1 MTKLRDSRSPARDA
15 EKGFQALAR
24 LVSDYAYAFQVM
36 PDGTLR
42 GEWVS
47 ESFTRVFGYTL
58 DEVRAQ
64 GGWQTIVHPEDL
76 PAVIEHA
83 RRVASGLP
91 DSIECRFLTQA
102 GETRWLLDQAI
113 PVWDPART
121 RVVRIYGAARD
132 ITEHKQLVQSLRE
145 SEVRYRRLFEHDLT
159 ADVLATVDGQILDCN
174 EAFVRLFGFQS
185 VEDAMS
191 VNTTSLYPSPHDRD
205 AFVRR
210 LRDERVIRNQETE
223 LVRTDGTCLT
233 VESNIVGVFDDRGE
247 LVQIQGTMFD
257 ITDRVRAE
265 ESLRRRL
272 EMEGIV
278 TGISRAF
285 LNATPTAFDAAINEA
300 LRRIGEYGQVDR
312 SYLFLLS
319 GDGSIMDN
327 THEWT
332 AEGISP
338 QIERLQG
345 LPTAVFPWWMGWLRR
360 GEAIHVTRVAD
371 LPAEARAER
380 EILEAQ
386 GIQSVLVVP
395 LMTGGDLAGFLGFD
409 AVRTEKTWTDEDIR
423 LLAGAAES
431 IAAGLER
438 KLAAEDQRRHL
449 RETLLINRV
458 IAAASSAL
466 DPRALL
472 REVCRELALAF
483 AVPAAAAALL
493 SEDRTRLD
501 VIAEETT
508 DPLIS
513 VHGLSVPLGA
523 AGFEGLFGANLTRPR
538 VINDVMINPSV
549 VPIAEALR
557 GRSISTLVVVPLVIH
572 EEPVGVVALMT
583 SRPRRFSEH
592 ELSLAHRAAAAAG
605 QALANAR
612 LHDQTRRRAEELS
625 KLAAV
630 STVLRAT
637 HGRAEMLH
645 AVLDRVRDLLRA
657 DGASLALRDPVT
669 GDTVHEL
676 GAGAWAAWTGV
687 CVPQGAGISGHVIAT
702 GEPYTS
708 ADVRTDPLLVNLDRF
723 AGVHS
728 VACVP
733 LIAGPQTIGALW
745 AGRHVPFADGEI
757 RLLGA
762 IGNMAATAIHRTTL
776 REHTERQLHRLTT
789 ARAIDRAITSSL
801 DLRMIL
807 KLVVEEV
814 TAVMQVDGAAVLL
827 FRPAMMA
834 LELAASRGVPFL
846 EHRTNSLPVS
856 VGPAGQAVL
865 QRRVVS
871 ISDLN
876 QAPARLARAME
887 QAGFVAYLAVPL
899 IAKGQV
905 KGVLELFSRTPLS
918 PTPDWLEF
926 LNGLA
931 AQAAIAIDNAEMFET
946 LQRSHLELAF
956 AYDSTLEGW
965 GRALDLRDRETEGHT
980 RRVTELTLRLAGD
993 MRIPEAELV
1002 HVRRGSLLHDIGKM
1016 GVPDAILLKPGPLTD
1031 DEWEV
1036 MRRHPTLARE
1046 MLAPIPF
1053 LRPALD
1059 IPYCHHERWDG
1070 TGYPEGLA
1078 GEHIPTTARIFA
1090 VADVWDA
1097 LRSDR
1102 PYRRAWSE
1110 EEALAYIREQAGKH
1124 FDPEVARRFLDLS
1137 AEVRRS

>member
-1 MTKLRDSRSPARDA
+1 MTKRRDNRSPARDA
-15 EKGFQALAR
+15 EERFQALSR
-24 LVSDYAYAFQVM
+24 LVSDYGYAFQVM

-58 DEVRAQ
+58 DEIRAQ

-76 PAVIEHA
+76 PAVIEHT
-83 RRVASGLP
+83 RRVASGQP
-91 DSIECRFLTQA
+91 DVVECRFLTRR

-113 PVWDPART
+113 PVWDPAQT

-132 ITEHKQLVQSLRE
+132 ITEHKQLVRSLQE
-145 SEVRYRRLFEHDLT
+145 SEARYRHFFEHDLT
-159 ADVLATVDGQILDCN
+159 GDYLTTVDGQILDCN
-174 EAFVRLFGFQS
+174 EAFARLLGFQS

-191 VNTTSLYPSPHDRD
+191 VSAASLYPSTRGRE
-205 AFVRR
+205 AFLQKVRT
-210 LRDERVIRNQETE
+210 ERHISGLVTD
-223 LVRTDGTCLT
+223 LVRADGTQIVA
-233 VESNIVGVFDDRGE
+233 VENVLGVFDDRGE
-247 LVQIQGTMFD
+247 LVQIQGYMFD

-278 TGISRAF
+278 AETSRA
-285 LNATPTAFDAAINEA
+285 LSNTTPTAFDDAISEA
-300 LRRIGEYGQVDR
+300 LRRIGEYKQVDR

-319 GDGSIMDN
+319 EDGSTMNN

-338 QIERLQG
+338 EIERLQG
-345 LPTAVFPWWMGWLRR
+345 LPTAVFPWWMERLRR
-360 GEAIHVTRVAD
+360 GDIIHVTRVAD

-395 LMTGGDLAGFLGFD
+395 LMARGRLAGYLGFD
-409 AVRTEKTWTDEDIR
+409 AVRTEKAWTDEGIR
-423 LLAGAAES
+423 LLTMVAES
-431 IAAGLER
+431 IAAALER
-438 KLAAEDQRRHL
+438 KLADDAQRRHL
-449 RETLLINRV
+449 RETLLLNQV

-466 DPRALL
+466 DPRDLL

-508 DPLIS
+508 DPQIS

-538 VINDVMINPSV
+538 VINDVMVNPSV
-549 VPIAEALR
+549 VPIAEALQ

-592 ELSLAHRAAAAAG
+592 ELSLALRATAAVG
-605 QALANAR
+605 QALDNAR

-625 KLAAV
+625 TLAAV
-630 STVLRAT
+630 STVLRAAP
-637 HGRAEMLH
+637 GRAEMLH

-657 DGASLALRDPVT
+657 DGASLALQDPLT

-676 GAGAWAAWTGV
+676 GAGAWAAWTGDRL
-687 CVPQGAGISGHVIAT
+687 PQGEGISGHVIVT
-702 GEPYTS
+702 GEPYAS
-708 ADVRTDPLLVNLDRF
+708 ADVRTDPLLANLAPF

-728 VACVP
+728 AACVP
-733 LIAGPQTIGALW
+733 LITDTQTIGALW
-745 AGRHVPFADGEI
+745 AGRHAPFAGDEV

-776 REHTERQLHRLTT
+776 REQTERQLHRLTT
-789 ARAIDRAITSSL
+789 TRAIDRAITSSL
-801 DLRMIL
+801 DLRIIL
-807 KLVVEEV
+807 KLLVEEV
-814 TAVMQVDGAAVLL
+814 AAVMQVDGAAVLL

-834 LELAASRGVPFL
+834 LEPAANSGVPFL
-846 EHRTNSLPVS
+846 ANRTASIPVA

-865 QRRVVS
+865 QRHAVS

-887 QAGFVAYLAVPL
+887 QAGFVAYLVVPL
-899 IAKGQV
+899 IARGEV
-905 KGVLELFSRTPLS
+905 KGVLELFSRTTLS
-918 PTPDWLEF
+918 PMPDWPEF
-926 LNGLA
+926 LDGLA

-956 AYDSTLEGW
+956 AYDATLEGW

-980 RRVTELTLRLAGD
+980 RRVTELTLRLARD
-993 MRIPEAELV
+993 MRVPEAELV

-1102 PYRRAWSE
+1102 PYRQAWSE
-1110 EEALAYIREQAGKH
+1110 EEALAYIRKQAGKH
-1124 FDPEVARRFLDLS
+1124 FDPEVARRFLDLP
-1137 AEVRRS
+1137 AEARRG